1 MRLCVESVILAQDDL
16 LALAEEL
23 SRLVTTL
30 ESRPDPDEGGLVE
43 LDLTAD
49 ELDLIERYAGLTLT
63 DYDELVEEED
73 GREVNDMPNGWEDA

>member
-1 MRLCVESVILAQDDL
+1 MKLCEESVILAQDDL

-23 SRLVTTL
+23 SRIVTTL

>member
-30 ESRPDPDEGGLVE
+30 ESRPEPDEGGLVE

-63 DYDELVEEED
+63 DFDSKELTED
-73 GREVNDMPNGWEDA
+73 GREVDDTPSGWEDA

>member
-16 LALAEEL
+16 LSLSEEL
-23 SRLVTTL
+23 SRIVTTL

-49 ELDLIERYAGLTLT
+49 EIDLIERYAGLTLT
-63 DYDELVEEED
+63 DFDSEELVED
-73 GREVNDMPNGWEDA
+73 GREVDDTPSGWEDA